1 MDDFEEVDYWINQ
14 LQDDLK
20 IYDTEEK
27 KEIVKTYFYK
37 IAEQKALKYYIL
49 TQRKGIIAYCLY
61 PDYRGEL
68 SLNELFMYIKPEYR
82 GSIKLF
88 KELVNHLE
96 KVAKENKCKTV
107 RIGANLNY
115 KDEKILNALQRLGY
129 KTDVVVK
136 DLGE

>member
-1 MDDFEEVDYWINQ
+1 MDIFQEIDYWIKQ

-27 KEIVKTYFYK
+27 KEIVKTCFYK

-49 TQRKGIIAYCLY
+49 PERKGIIAYCLC

-68 SLNELFMYIKPEYR
+68 SLNELFMYIKPEFR

-88 KELVNHLE
+88 KELVNHIE
-96 KVAKENKCKTV
+96 QAAKENNCLSI
-107 RIGANLNY
+107 RIGANLKF
-115 KDEKILNALQRLGY
+115 KDSKILNALKHFGY
-129 KTDVVVK
+129 KTDTVVK
-136 DLGE
+136 YLGE

>member
-1 MDDFEEVDYWINQ
+1 MDVFQEIDYWINQ

-49 TQRKGIIAYCLY
+49 PQRKGIIAYCLY

-68 SLNELFMYIKPEYR
+68 SLNELFMYIKPEHR

-88 KELVNHLE
+88 KELVNHIE
-96 KVAKENKCKTV
+96 QAAKENNCLSI
-107 RIGANLNY
+107 RIGANLKF
-115 KDEKILNALQRLGY
+115 KDSKILNALKHFGY
-129 KTDVVVK
+129 KTDTVVK
-136 DLGE
+136 YLGE